1 MSSNVKAR
9 RLWLWRA
16 ALLVSAALLLPA
28 TMRTQSASSFQ
39 IIVHKANPVTTL
51 SRAEIARLFLK
62 KTTSWKAG
70 GLVQPVDL
78 RENSDVR
85 RSFSTRVL
93 DKDVSAVKGYWQ
105 ERIFTGRGVPPIEK
119 GSEAEVVEF
128 VASNEHAIG
137 YVSPSTSLGP
147 NVKVLRLQD

>member
-9 RLWLWRA
+9 TLWLRRI
-16 ALLVSAALLLPA
+16 ALLVSAALLSPA
-28 TMRTQSASSFQ
+28 SMSTQSAPSFQ
-39 IIVHKANPVTTL
+39 VIVHQTNPVTSL
-51 SRAEIARLFLK
+51 SRGEIARLFLK

-70 GLVQPVDL
+70 GLAQPVDL
-78 RENSDVR
+78 VESSEVR
-85 RSFSTRVL
+85 RSFSSRVL
-93 DKDVSAVKGYWQ
+93 DKDVAAVKGYWQ

-119 GSEAEVVEF
+119 GTEAEVVQF

-137 YVSPSTSLGP
+137 YVSPNTSLDP